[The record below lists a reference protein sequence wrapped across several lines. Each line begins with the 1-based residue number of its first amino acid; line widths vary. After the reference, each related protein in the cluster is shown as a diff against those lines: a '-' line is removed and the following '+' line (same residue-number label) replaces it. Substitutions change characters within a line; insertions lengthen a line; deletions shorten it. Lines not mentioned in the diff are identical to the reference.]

1 MSVNNTQSA
10 GSQSTTMASAMLDQG
25 RKMLIG
31 GAIGG
36 VAGKAVSLAAP
47 VSHKKIAAEIAD
59 HYLKTNENGMADA
72 INNAAE
78 LIAKQE
84 NNKYLQSVLETIEK
98 SKPDE
103 FSKSAQGIKEALG
116 ALGEKIADNAEFT
129 KETAIDKIK
138 NYLKNNSV
146 SDEEVKT
153 AVKNSD
159 DALENIMKTATQKVE
174 DFFKTAR
181 KNRSKEDIVAIAK
194 KCAKKTQSAKIIG
207 TAIMAGITT
216 MIFSDVLA
224 NFASKFTKGKVQKD
238 APAQAAAPVNQ
249 SKAQTHQG

>member
-1 MSVNNTQSA
+1 MSVNNTQST
-10 GSQSTTMASAMLDQG
+10 SPQSTTMASAILDQG

-59 HYLKTNENGMADA
+59 HYIKTNENNMADA

-84 NNKYLQSVLETIEK
+84 NNKYLQSVLETVEK
-98 SKPDE
+98 MEPDE
-103 FSKSAQGIKEALG
+103 FIKSSGRIKKDLVEV
-116 ALGEKIADNAEFT
+116 GEKIADDVELT
-129 KETAIDKIK
+129 KGSAIDKIK
-138 NYLKNNSV
+138 NYLKNNPV
-146 SDEEVKT
+146 SDDEVKA

-174 DFFKTAR
+174 DFFKIAR

-207 TAIMAGITT
+207 TAIMAGVTT

-224 NFASKFTKGKVQKD
+224 NFASKFTKGKLQKD

-249 SKAQTHQG
+249 SKVQTHQG

>member
-1 MSVNNTQSA
+1 MSVNNTQSTN
-10 GSQSTTMASAMLDQG
+10 SQSTTIANAMLDQG
-25 RKMLIG
+25 KKMLIG

-36 VAGKAVSLAAP
+36 VTGKAVSLAAP
-47 VSHKKIAAEIAD
+47 VSRKKIAAEIAD
-59 HYLKTNENGMADA
+59 HYLKTNENGMADT

-78 LIAKQE
+78 LLAKQE

-103 FSKSAQGIKEALG
+103 FSKSANGVKEALEK
-116 ALGEKIADNAEFT
+116 LGEQIADNVEFT
-129 KETAIDKIK
+129 KETAVDKIK
-138 NYLKNNSV
+138 NYLKNNAV
-146 SDEEVKT
+146 SDDEVKT

-174 DFFKTAR
+174 DFFKIAR
-181 KNRSKEDIVAIAK
+181 KDRSKDDIVAIAQ
-194 KCAKKTQSAKIIG
+194 KCAKKTQSGKIIG

-224 NFASKFTKGKVQKD
+224 NFASKFTKGKVQQ
-238 APAQAAAPVNQ
+238 QAAAGAAE
-249 SKAQTHQG
+249 SKVQTHQG